1 MPTPSSD
8 ALPPPDSE
16 SPTITAPAN
25 ETASP
30 ASRRRGKPS
39 CSSQPPSNAITTG
52 PMLTTIAAVP
62 ASTWRSPQLSAT
74 MYTPNHKTP
83 VPAMPGQAARGG
95 QPPPRASQT
104 AQSTREPAS
113 TRPRASAPGS
123 KYRPASRIATNADAQ
138 ASTVTDTAASARRS
152 RPPPGVPVCP
162 SLTGPT
168 LGAGLFSRERN
179 IAAARPAVPQPR
191 RQHGRHGAA
200 QAAGD
205 DDRQLVKRGLH

>member
-25 ETASP
+25 DTASP

-95 QPPPRASQT
+95 QPSPRASQT
-104 AQSTREPAS
+104 APRTREPANS
-113 TRPRASAPGS
+113 RPRASVPGS

-138 ASTVTDTAASARRS
+138 ASTLTDTAASVRDL
-152 RPPPGVPVCP
+152 PPSP
-162 SLTGPT
+162 TAPT
-168 LGAGLFSRERN
+168 LGAGLFSRDRSV
-179 IAAARPAVPQPR
+179 AA
-191 RQHGRHGAA
+191 
-200 QAAGD
+200 
-205 DDRQLVKRGLH
+205 